1 MKENRKHIL
10 IAALGVGLLILLLAI
25 VKYAQISMAVAAHA
39 SFSPPP
45 EAVTSIIT
53 EEHSWQRTLSAVG
66 TLAASQGASLSVQ
79 SPGEVKRILFESGD
93 AIVRDQLLVELD
105 TAVEEAQLKAA
116 IALRDRTALD
126 LERARELRKSN
137 VNSKSEMDSAQ
148 AAASEAAA
156 VVRSLEATI
165 ARKKVVA
172 PFSGRAG
179 IRSVNIGQ
187 YVNPGDP
194 IVPLY
199 MLDPLYVDF
208 ALPQQAI
215 DHLETGIPVQLKID
229 AFPGE
234 SFEGKLTAINPQVDI
249 ATRNVQLQA
258 TISNPG
264 ERLRP
269 GMFAEVSVLLTE
281 VDRVIAIP
289 ASSINYAPYGD
300 TVYVIEK
307 MRDPQGREY
316 SGVRQQVV
324 ALGRSRGNQIA
335 VLEGLSAGQEVVTS
349 GVFKLRP
356 GLAVSVQNSF
366 APSNDPAPQP
376 ADS

>member
-66 TLAASQGASLSVQ
+66 TLAASQGGSLSVQ